1 VFLYVGINIKHNTR
15 HKNKHPH
22 HGELPPPTAA
32 RILWLDPIQ
41 RKGDADEGM
50 VEGEGE
56 AI

>member
-1 VFLYVGINIKHNTR
+1 MLKHNTQ

-22 HGELPPPTAA
+22 HGELLPPTAA
-32 RILWLDPIQ
+32 WILWLDPIQ

-50 VEGEGE
+50 VEGRGK

>member
-1 VFLYVGINIKHNTR
+1 LIFNEGINIKHNTK

-32 RILWLDPIQ
+32 WILWLDPIQ
-41 RKGDADEGM
+41 CKGDADEGM